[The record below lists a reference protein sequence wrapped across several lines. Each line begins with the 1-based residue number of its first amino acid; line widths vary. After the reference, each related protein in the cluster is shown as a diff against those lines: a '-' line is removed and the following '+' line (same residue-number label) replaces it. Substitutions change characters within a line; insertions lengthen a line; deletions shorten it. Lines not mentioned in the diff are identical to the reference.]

1 MKRWHPSAKGI
12 GFKRVNGSGPLTVD
26 SVYPA
31 GMHPLILAS
40 EAAEHASSTPAGDD
54 LAAIAYAMLGV
65 VMLIA
70 AIATWRVTPKLTH

>member
-1 MKRWHPSAKGI
+1 
-12 GFKRVNGSGPLTVD
+12 
-26 SVYPA
+26 
-31 GMHPLILAS
+31 MHPLILAS